1 MGVLADPPPARPAE
15 APTADR
21 AAAGAPIVVARN
33 LTKIYRMGS
42 EEVRALDCVS
52 FTIHPGELVAI
63 MGPSGSGKST
73 LMNLIGALDQ
83 PSSGELDVAGKRLG
97 ALSPDEL
104 ADLRAH
110 AVGFVFQQF
119 QLLPRLSALDNVAMP
134 LLYRRDFTGDA
145 RAIARARLEQV
156 GLGERTGHRP
166 SEMSGG
172 QQQRVAIA
180 RALVGEPRLLLAD
193 EPTGALDSR
202 TGAAVI
208 ALFQSLNAQGQ
219 TIVLVTH
226 DDQVAH
232 AATRVLRVRD
242 GRIVADEAIAPA
254 DRWMPQPEG
263 G

>member
-1 MGVLADPPPARPAE
+1 MDGAPAPAAAATATPPAPVPATGE
-15 APTADR
+15 I
-21 AAAGAPIVVARN
+21 IVRGRD
-33 LTKIYRMGS
+33 LTKVYRMGS
-42 EEVRALDCVS
+42 EEVRALDGVS
-52 FTIHPGELVAI
+52 FEIRAGELVAI

-83 PSSGELDVAGKRLG
+83 PTSGELEVAGKLLG
-97 ALSPDEL
+97 RLSPDEL

-119 QLLPRLSALDNVAMP
+119 QLLPRLSALENVAMP
-134 LLYRRDFTGDA
+134 LLYRRDFSGDA
-145 RAIARARLEQV
+145 RELARRRLEQV

-208 ALFQSLNAQGQ
+208 ALFQALNAAGQ

-242 GRIVADEAIAPA
+242 GHIIADETVT

-263 G
+263 A

>member
-1 MGVLADPPPARPAE
+1 
-15 APTADR
+15 
-21 AAAGAPIVVARN
+21 
-33 LTKIYRMGS
+33 MGS
-42 EEVRALDCVS
+42 EEVRALDGVS
-52 FTIHPGELVAI
+52 FDIRQGELVAI

-83 PSSGELDVAGKRLG
+83 PTTGELEVAGKRLG

-134 LLYRRDFTGDA
+134 LLYRRDFAGDP
-145 RAIARARLEQV
+145 RAAARARLEQV
-156 GLGERTGHRP
+156 GLGARTGHRP

-180 RALVGEPRLLLAD
+180 RALVGEPSLLLAD

-208 ALFQSLNAQGQ
+208 ALFQSLNAAGQ

-226 DDQVAH
+226 DTEVAR
-232 AATRVLRVRD
+232 AATRVLRMRD
-242 GRIVADEAIAPA
+242 GRIVADEPVAPA
-254 DRWMPQPEG
+254 DRWLPQPEG
-263 G
+263 T